1 MARHRWRKPIG
12 MPVMVAEGGST
23 ARNGNDIEPEL
34 RAVAIDAMKRQRL
47 RLLQFTFTRTPHGRC
62 HAEVEFEWLEG
73 ERISGKADGIA
84 STLGDLRLPA
94 DATLRAIEAFARGA
108 VQLELIGVKSMRAFD
123 DTVVIVSVL
132 LRNGGEVTRLLGCA
146 LAGDDLLRGVVVATL
161 QATNRVVGNTIATR

>member
-1 MARHRWRKPIG
+1 
-12 MPVMVAEGGST
+12 
-23 ARNGNDIEPEL
+23 
-34 RAVAIDAMKRQRL
+34 
-47 RLLQFTFTRTPHGRC
+47 
-62 HAEVEFEWLEG
+62 LEG

-94 DATLRAIEAFARGA
+94 EATLRAIEAFSRST

-132 LRNGGEVTRLLGCA
+132 LKSEGEVTRLLGCS

>member
-1 MARHRWRKPIG
+1 MMANESGPL
-12 MPVMVAEGGST
+12 
-23 ARNGNDIEPEL
+23 ARIANDIEPEM
-34 RAVAIDAMKRQRL
+34 RAVAIDATRRQRL
-47 RLLQFTFTRTPHGRC
+47 RLTQFTFTRTPHGRC
-62 HAEVEFEWLEG
+62 HAEVEFEWLDG
-73 ERISGKADGIA
+73 ERIAGKADGIA

-94 DATLRAIEAFARGA
+94 DATLRAIEAFTRGA

-132 LRNGGEVTRLLGCA
+132 LRREGEVTRLLGCA